1 MEMEECWDTDTEV
14 DEVNDDNIGPLL
26 VAQPDLPTTA
36 AAAATAALPSPSER
50 VAAACLPHATGAH
63 EQQQP
68 PQQVPSG
75 GRRTAASSSSA
86 AGPTGGTGGIPPTPN
101 SDANGATLARLVST
115 WGPVTSQDGWRQAA
129 AAAAASPASMGG
141 VGSGVVG
148 QVRRGFQDGFRE
160 ASAHRGV
167 PQGGAARGDRVGG
180 TRASTRNRNSG
191 GGGAQDGD
199 RGRDHLEDVN
209 EGGGGNNGLLAV
221 GLPSGLSLGLG
232 GGTEA
237 SLTGMSNNSGGGGGG
252 GGGVGEPSSSG
263 SSDSSNE
270 DSSPG
275 AGVETNP
282 PEELLRALVGA
293 RITIALLLLLM
304 CHYIVTHLLGIAA
317 FSMGTAIVV
326 VLDQR
331 LWSHS
336 GAQRRVNAVVEM
348 AFVLYRCLLPAPVWL
363 EFYGKDSDYFAGIYL
378 VLKGMQVSF
387 RVDRFVRAACYVRRG
402 ELDRGKLAT
411 PEEVA
416 EAGSPD
422 CSICYDRMSRPL
434 LLPCNHLFCGE
445 CVAEWLERE
454 RTCPLCRAEVP
465 SSNPI
470 PRSLRDGRTTV
481 VPQIL

>member
-14 DEVNDDNIGPLL
+14 DEVNDDDIDPLL
-26 VAQPDLPTTA
+26 GAASTA
-36 AAAATAALPSPSER
+36 AAVPSQSERATAA
-50 VAAACLPHATGAH
+50 CLAHATGAH
-63 EQQQP
+63 EQQQ
-68 PQQVPSG
+68 QQQQAPHG
-75 GRRTAASSSSA
+75 DRRGVAASSSA
-86 AGPTGGTGGIPPTPN
+86 AGRTGGTGGIPRTPN
-101 SDANGATLARLVST
+101 SDANGGATLARLVST
-115 WGPVTSQDGWRQAA
+115 WGPVTAQDGWRQAA
-129 AAAAASPASMGG
+129 AAAGASPASMDG

-148 QVRRGFQDGFRE
+148 QVRRGFRDGFNSTRSE
-160 ASAHRGV
+160 AYAHRGAS
-167 PQGGAARGDRVGG
+167 QGGAARGDRVGG
-180 TRASTRNRNSG
+180 ARASRRNRNSG

-199 RGRDHLEDVN
+199 RGRDPLEDVS
-209 EGGGGNNGLLAV
+209 EGGGSNNGLLAA
-221 GLPSGLSLGLG
+221 GLPSGLGLSLG
-232 GGTEA
+232 GGAEA
-237 SLTGMSNNSGGGGGG
+237 SLAGLSNNNNNSGGGGR
-252 GGGVGEPSSSG
+252 EPSSPA
-263 SSDSSNE
+263 SSDSSDE
-270 DSSPG
+270 DSSSG
-275 AGVETNP
+275 AGVEPNP

-304 CHYIVTHLLGIAA
+304 CHYVVTHLLGIAG
-317 FSMGTAIVV
+317 FSVGTAVVV

-336 GAQRRVNAVVEM
+336 DAQRRVNAVVEM

-363 EFYGKDSDYFAGIYL
+363 EFYGKDSDYFAAIYL

-387 RVDRFVRAACYVRRG
+387 RIDRFVRAACYVRRG